1 MWRKRGR
8 CFLLAAGVTVR
19 HLVAETGGASQKNW
33 ISDKRQGEI
42 FSVLES
48 TLR

>member
-1 MWRKRGR
+1 MEKKGPLLFAR
-8 CFLLAAGVTVR
+8 CW
-19 HLVAETGGASQKNW
+19 LVAETGGASQKNL